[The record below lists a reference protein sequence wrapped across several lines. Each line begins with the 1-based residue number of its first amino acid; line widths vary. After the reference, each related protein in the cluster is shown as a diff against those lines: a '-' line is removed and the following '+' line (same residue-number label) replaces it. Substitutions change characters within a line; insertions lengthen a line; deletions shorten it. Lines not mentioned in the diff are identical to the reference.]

1 MKPQITIDQF
11 TYHLPDSKIA
21 TYPLAQRD
29 DSKLLVYNNQ
39 QITESTF
46 RDLKTFLPANA
57 LLIFNNTKVIRAR
70 LAFKKSTGANI
81 EIFCLEPAENKD
93 MQELFSS
100 TTAVRWKCIVGN
112 LKKWKSGAVEAF
124 TTVGSKTIKVEATQ
138 ISREGESVIVEF
150 NWNDTKVS
158 FGELLDQL
166 GSTPIPPYLNRPS
179 ETIDTER
186 YQTVYS
192 QHKGSVAAPTAGLH
206 FTDEVIAQL
215 HQQGIKTAQ
224 VTLHVGAGT
233 FKPVKSATID
243 QHEMHSEL
251 FRVDKSTIELI
262 LSHRSPIIAVGTT
275 TVRTLESLYWAGIKL
290 LINKPFHEVGQ
301 WDAYEIKEKF
311 TIEESLNAILNHL
324 TTTNQTAI
332 DIQTSIM
339 IAPSYKFKVIDG
351 LVTNFHQPQST
362 LLLLI
367 GALIGDDWHKVY
379 DYALSHDFR
388 FLSYGDSSFLY
399 NPRH

>member
-1 MKPQITIDQF
+1 MRPQIAIDQF
-11 TYHLPDSKIA
+11 TYDLPDSKIA
-21 TYPLAQRD
+21 AYPLAQRD
-29 DSKLLVYNNQ
+29 DSKLLVYNDQ

-46 RDLKTFLPANA
+46 RDLKSFLPTNA

-81 EIFCLEPAENKD
+81 EIFCLEPAENRD
-93 MQELFSS
+93 MQEVFSS
-100 TTAVRWKCIVGN
+100 TGAVRWKCIVGN
-112 LKKWKSGAVEAF
+112 LKKWKSGAVDAF
-124 TTVGSKTIKVEATQ
+124 TSVGNKEVKVEATQ
-138 ISREGESVIVEF
+138 VSREGESVIVEF
-150 NWNDTKVS
+150 NWNNTTVS

-215 HQQGIKTAQ
+215 HQQGIQTAQ

-262 LSHRSPIIAVGTT
+262 LNHRSPIIAVGTT
-275 TVRTLESLYWAGIKL
+275 TVRTLESLYWAGVKI
-290 LINKPFHEVGQ
+290 LINKPFNEVGQ

-311 TIEESLNAILNHL
+311 TLEESLNAIINHL
-324 TTTNQTAI
+324 TSTNQTAI

-339 IAPSYKFKVIDG
+339 IAPSYQFRVIDG

-379 DYALSHDFR
+379 HYALSHDFR

-399 NPRH
+399 NPRN